1 MTELQVKNLR
11 MTMTV
16 SRMIIMKILM
26 MRMTMVIMTMPVKL
40 KHLMP
45 RVFLAGI
52 KLMLWLEHSST
63 YVV

>member
-11 MTMTV
+11 MLMTV
-16 SRMIIMKILM
+16 SRMIIMKIST
-26 MRMTMVIMTMPVKL
+26 MRTTMVIMTIPVKL

-52 KLMLWLEHSST
+52 KLTLWLEH
-63 YVV
+63 